1 LIPALRD
8 RQEEL
13 PGLIANELKVS
24 ALRMGK
30 KITAIHPAAM
40 DRSWLDD
47 QGLRL
52 TARGP
57 LPLDEPFTPWQ
68 AHELGVSR
76 ETLRHLVRSGLVR
89 PQLRG
94 VYVAML
100 LLRSRRRQTLRRPLL
115 LLLGALA
122 PAEPAHVALHVGFHA
137 PMMNRAP
144 HVVSCPPTSGFA
156 FARANRW

>member
-1 LIPALRD
+1 
-8 RQEEL
+8 
-13 PGLIANELKVS
+13 
-24 ALRMGK
+24 
-30 KITAIHPAAM
+30 M

-57 LPLDEPFTPWQ
+57 LPLDEPFTPRQ

-94 VYVAML
+94 VYVAMQAPDTM
-100 LLRSRRRQTLRRPLL
+100 LLRAKC
-115 LLLGALA
+115 LGLVL
-122 PAEPAHVALHVGFHA
+122 PEPAVVTDRTAAWLHGVDILPRTA
-137 PMMNRAP
+137 
-144 HVVSCPPTSGFA
+144 
-156 FARANRW
+156 